1 LLLLK
6 TRTGGGEGN
15 GKSSL
20 HDFSAA
26 TGTETFNINAD
37 FRTEAVAE
45 GGCLVQV
52 NNTAVV
58 LL

>member
-1 LLLLK
+1 LLK